1 MLFPSADGGESHK
14 EEVFLAYESV
24 EHAWHWIP
32 NQEPDEVLIIQ
43 LFDSEAERNGLGVVG
58 GAMHSS
64 VHIEGTEMEE
74 ARESVEVRCPVI
86 W

>member
-1 MLFPSADGGESHK
+1 M
-14 EEVFLAYESV
+14 EERVIKRKCS
-24 EHAWHWIP
+24 P

-43 LFDSEAERNGLGVVG
+43 LFDSEAERNGLGVAG
-58 GAMHSS
+58 GVMHSS

-74 ARESVEVRCPVI
+74 ARESVEVRCTVI